1 MIIKKDKVASR
12 GYLLPTHS
20 AFLCKLFFRC
30 ALWLTLYISLLS
42 LQQYY
47 GILMFYFMVFSPI
60 IWKYFVC
67 ALATPSFFL
76 ISLQNSTHPSPKKV
90 WFQSD
95 LSLSVLK
102 IIYWFTSQSMHM
114 KCIYETCL
122 QKWYSFTRGCVFVSL
137 EYIAKSMSPYHVWGW
152 GSLWATSKEW
162 FDNHFSCTNGKYFP
176 GVSLS
181 YVENHFKS

>member
-1 MIIKKDKVASR
+1 MASR

-42 LQQYY
+42 LPQYY

-76 ISLQNSTHPSPKKV
+76 ISLQNSTHPSPKKSLV
-90 WFQSD
+90 SIRSFIISTQNYLLIYFTIYAYEVYLWDMFAEVIFFHQRMRLCKLGIYCQINVSIPC
-95 LSLSVLK
+95 LSMRLTMGH
-102 IIYWFTSQSMHM
+102 I
-114 KCIYETCL
+114 
-122 QKWYSFTRGCVFVSL
+122 
-137 EYIAKSMSPYHVWGW
+137 
-152 GSLWATSKEW
+152 
-162 FDNHFSCTNGKYFP
+162 
-176 GVSLS
+176 
-181 YVENHFKS
+181 